1 MTPRRVLAVL
11 FPFLFLLVAVAAP
24 AQAGI
29 PRTYDAAQHHFELAK
44 QTEAVKRFVTPSGN
58 IYCSIA
64 ARGVKGCEILKGGVK
79 DKDLCPGN
87 PVSDTVGR
95 IEFQG
100 GRAVPVCNTDTIR
113 TQGAKVLPYGV
124 ATKVG
129 KFACISEK
137 QGVTC
142 INITKPEGFFL
153 HKGEFVIFNAG

>member
-1 MTPRRVLAVL
+1 MTARRLLAVL
-11 FPFLFLLVAVAAP
+11 FPLALLLVGLAAP

-29 PRTYDAAQHHFELAK
+29 PRTYDAAQHHFEVAK

-58 IYCSIA
+58 IYCAIA
-64 ARGVKGCEILKGGVK
+64 ARGPKGCEIAEGGVK
-79 DKDLCPGN
+79 DKSVCPGN

-95 IEFQG
+95 IEFQR

-113 TQGAKVLPYGV
+113 QPGAKVLPYGV

-129 KFACISEK
+129 KFACISER

-142 INITKPEGFFL
+142 INVTRPEGFFL
-153 HKGEFVIFNAG
+153 HKGEYVIFNAG